1 MLLTLNFLLM
11 KTIRIAIL
19 STAFFCAACSSSKPE
34 PGPDPICPDNPVW
47 LEVVVE
53 NYWVNS
59 EAYNC
64 RKENGATMRLS
75 ENLWLEMGGGG
86 PSFFLFSP
94 DALTEYFD
102 LADPV
107 LRQQYGDG
115 YFYVSYRLAFDE
127 DSQTITTS
135 YDGIPKSPMKLVALE
150 RDYFM
155 VECSPVYP
163 YPDGTEFTEV
173 VFRKQEKASCEARFR
188 DAQSYAEVVHPEH
201 LNRITS
207 R

>member
-1 MLLTLNFLLM
+1 M
-11 KTIRIAIL
+11 KNICRLIVL
-19 STAFFCAACSSSKPE
+19 VVSFVFFGCNDKSSSVTTPCFTSE
-34 PGPDPICPDNPVW
+34 EFTVYLVG
-47 LEVVVE
+47 

-102 LADPV
+102 LVDPV

-127 DSQTITTS
+127 DSQTITTD
-135 YDGIPKSPMKLVALE
+135 YDGIPKSPMNWSRWSGIISWSSAVPFIPIRTE
-150 RDYFM
+150 RNLRRWFSASRKRRHAKR
-155 VECSPVYP
+155 VSETLSPM
-163 YPDGTEFTEV
+163 
-173 VFRKQEKASCEARFR
+173 RR
-188 DAQSYAEVVHPEH
+188 
-201 LNRITS
+201 
-207 R
+207 

>member
-1 MLLTLNFLLM
+1 M
-11 KTIRIAIL
+11 KNICRLIVL
-19 STAFFCAACSSSKPE
+19 VVSFVFFGCNDKSSSVTTPCFTSE
-34 PGPDPICPDNPVW
+34 EFTVYLVG
-47 LEVVVE
+47 

-102 LADPV
+102 LVDPV

-127 DSQTITTS
+127 DSQTITTD

-163 YPDGTEFTEV
+163 YPDGTAFTEV
-173 VFRKQEKASCEARFR
+173 VFRKQEKTSCEARFR